1 MVSITTKFFLFGIS
15 LTKASKWLISIHDDF
30 MTSHEFWGGGGGVLK
45 LRMSEI
51 AYLKFKSSV

>member
-30 MTSHEFWGGGGGVLK
+30 MTSHEFWGGGGGECLNFECLK
-45 LRMSEI
+45 LRI
-51 AYLKFKSSV
+51 